1 MQRKDISIS
10 LIVIILLGLAYIVAS
25 SVNIP
30 TQAQG
35 GDAPFVVLAEPK
47 VQIISPGE
55 PYVPIQ
61 FNITSLINVTD
72 VTIVPQQ
79 SSVFTPSFQQS
90 VHLPELLAYHWFN
103 KTVFFF
109 NVSSQ
114 ATPGYHN
121 VTLAV
126 TYYVG
131 SNPVPTVAYVSVPVL
146 VLGYS
151 TFVVSATWGTP
162 SSPTIA
168 SPGSQ
173 DLPLTI
179 VIINDGNS
187 PAYNVTVVA
196 YNTTYINFTKDY
208 SYLGVVPP
216 GTEVQAVLLADVS
229 LSTGQGVYNVPIKI
243 MYDNGLSYTTDV
255 QVPVT
260 GATSV
265 GVFSVWGSLS
275 DPIVVMPGQQNVPLT
290 LVVKNLGTTTL
301 YNVTVYVLKNDVITL
316 SQNPVSIGV
325 VPAGQYNYQTVTASV
340 NSSLQPGVYDV
351 PVRVVFNGNLGI
363 NATMQ
368 VSVVGYATIDS
379 EAFWG
384 SPSNPIQAAPGVTYY
399 PLTIVLT
406 NAGTATLTN
415 VTIQFYNTSLITFY
429 QPSANVGT
437 LPPGTPFQLTVV
449 ASVSPSAPQG
459 VISVPITLT
468 YFNGVSKTVLLRVPI
483 TGYQGLQVQAFW
495 GTTSSPMAA
504 SPGETDVPLTF
515 VIRNLG
521 TVAMS
526 NVTITLRSVEY
537 PFEFSQT
544 VLGLGAIPAGLYS
557 EATVT
562 ASVFP
567 NATPGTYYIQ
577 LNVSSYGHVTTLEVP
592 VTVYGPSLAVNLV
605 TYPPQIFQGYE
616 YAQLTLI
623 VTNYGQGMAYN
634 ASVAVNTPL
643 EVVGQKVINLGAIPP
658 GRPVNVTFLITVPND
673 TRPGT
678 YPVQFTVK
686 YDGGEYSSTFNV
698 TIEPEAQLRVVGVY
712 GSLTGG
718 ASGVPLTIEIENVGN
733 VTAKNLILTLGPNN
747 YIYPHVS
754 STNPLMGLTASKF
767 FAGDL
772 KPGQA
777 INVTFIVDTASDIPA
792 GKVPVALIAVWN
804 QTGSLYP
811 FEQSMTIYV
820 QVSPSFEQ
828 LILQPPYVYGLIAAI
843 IAVIALLTLVGM
855 RRRKSR
861 S

>member
-25 SVNIP
+25 LVDIP

-35 GDAPFVVLAEPK
+35 GDAPFIVLAEPK

-61 FNITSLINVTD
+61 FSITSLINVTD
-72 VTIVPQQ
+72 VTIAPQQ
-79 SSVFTPSFQQS
+79 SVAFTPSFQQS
-90 VHLPELLAYHWFN
+90 VHLPYLLAYHWFN

-131 SNPVPTVAYVSVPVL
+131 SNPVPKVAYVSVPVL

-179 VIINDGNS
+179 VIINNGNS

-196 YNTTYINFTKDY
+196 YNTAYITFTKGY

-229 LSTGQGVYNVPIKI
+229 PSTSQGVYNVPIKI
-243 MYDNGLSYTTDV
+243 MYDNGLSYT
-255 QVPVT
+255 
-260 GATSV
+260 
-265 GVFSVWGSLS
+265 
-275 DPIVVMPGQQNVPLT
+275 
-290 LVVKNLGTTTL
+290 
-301 YNVTVYVLKNDVITL
+301 
-316 SQNPVSIGV
+316 
-325 VPAGQYNYQTVTASV
+325 
-340 NSSLQPGVYDV
+340 
-351 PVRVVFNGNLGI
+351 
-363 NATMQ
+363 
-368 VSVVGYATIDS
+368 
-379 EAFWG
+379 
-384 SPSNPIQAAPGVTYY
+384 
-399 PLTIVLT
+399 
-406 NAGTATLTN
+406 
-415 VTIQFYNTSLITFY
+415 
-429 QPSANVGT
+429 
-437 LPPGTPFQLTVV
+437 
-449 ASVSPSAPQG
+449 
-459 VISVPITLT
+459 
-468 YFNGVSKTVLLRVPI
+468 
-483 TGYQGLQVQAFW
+483 
-495 GTTSSPMAA
+495 
-504 SPGETDVPLTF
+504 
-515 VIRNLG
+515 
-521 TVAMS
+521 
-526 NVTITLRSVEY
+526 
-537 PFEFSQT
+537 
-544 VLGLGAIPAGLYS
+544 
-557 EATVT
+557 
-562 ASVFP
+562 
-567 NATPGTYYIQ
+567 
-577 LNVSSYGHVTTLEVP
+577 LEVP
-592 VTVYGPSLAVNLV
+592 VAVYGPSLAVNLA

-634 ASVAVNTPL
+634 ASVAINTPL

-658 GRPVNVTFLITVPND
+658 GKPVNVTFLITVPND

-698 TIEPEAQLRVVGVY
+698 TIKPEAQLRVVGVY

-811 FEQSMTIYV
+811 FEQSMTIYI
-820 QVSPSFEQ
+820 QISPSFEQ
-828 LILQPPYVYGLIAAI
+828 LILQPPYVYGLLAVITAI
-843 IAVIALLTLVGM
+843 IALLTLVGM